1 MGKIC
6 AEEEK
11 KKEGLLLFY
20 FVALNRCLSSSR
32 RAGTRIALCM
42 LGSCERYSRKRVYTH
57 HRDRGA
63 HVCNRPS
70 RANFGCWY
78 CLPCVEQK
86 RKKNQSNIIMM
97 VDFVSTVPVFELLLG
112 CSSKESGST

>member
-1 MGKIC
+1 MILEKFGGQNMCRGGKKGR
-6 AEEEK
+6 ATTV
-11 KKEGLLLFY
+11 LLRGVSQVVGEL
-20 FVALNRCLSSSR
+20 
-32 RAGTRIALCM
+32 GTRIALCI

-78 CLPCVEQK
+78 CLPCVEQ
-86 RKKNQSNIIMM
+86 REKKK
-97 VDFVSTVPVFELLLG
+97 
-112 CSSKESGST
+112 SKQHHDG